1 MPKKHYN
8 NGIMNELRELLQDN
22 LNIEFI
28 SAVLSNPRDKD
39 RITKVRVRPLLKK
52 EQLVFQIETF
62 CNNQA
67 FHRNAPSG
75 EACEI
80 LLGYLENM
88 RQMQLTTTRYLYTV
102 LVSKKGKVTVKKK
115 ARQTDCREVDRSHD
129 RKKNYILKEGIPVP
143 FLQDLGVMTEE
154 GKVVRSRSDKF
165 RQINRFLEFIE
176 DILPE
181 LDRDR
186 ELTILDF
193 GCGKSYLTFAVYYYL
208 HELKQYDIRVIGLD
222 LKKEVI
228 RNCNELSRK
237 YGYEKLTFLEGNIAD
252 YEGCTRVDMVV
263 TLHACDTATDYALS
277 KAVGW
282 GAKVILSVPC
292 CQHELNGQIDCEVLG
307 PVLGYGLIKERMAAL
322 ITDALRAQY
331 LEREGYDTQIL
342 EFIDMEHTPKNIL
355 IRAVRSGK
363 RRENQEALRRCEEY
377 LHVSPMLGRLLEGK
391 GWDGGLADRGEN
403 LPGKLLERE
412 GNDR

>member
-1 MPKKHYN
+1 
-8 NGIMNELRELLQDN
+8 MNELRELLQDN

-237 YGYEKLTFLEGNIAD
+237 YGYEKLTFLEG
-252 YEGCTRVDMVV
+252 CTRVDMVV

-391 GWDGGLADRGEN
+391 GWDGGLAVRGEN

>member
-1 MPKKHYN
+1 
-8 NGIMNELRELLQDN
+8 MNELRELLQDN

-307 PVLGYGLIKERMAAL
+307 PVLGYGLIRERMAAL

-377 LHVSPMLGRLLEGK
+377 LHVSPTLGRLLEGK
-391 GWDGGLADRGEN
+391 GWDDGLAVSGEN